1 MKFRGPLIQ
10 YDRGHGGFLAMRSA
24 MASGSRIP
32 ARPCGYFSIDTVI
45 SIRSVR
51 RHHSA
56 MTCDFIGVRKDEIAS
71 LLPKP

>member
-1 MKFRGPLIQ
+1 
-10 YDRGHGGFLAMRSA
+10 MRSTIVSG
-24 MASGSRIP
+24 ASHV
-32 ARPCGYFSIDTVI
+32 ARPCSYCSIDTVI

-56 MTCDFIGVRKDEIAS
+56 MSCDFIGVRKDEIAS

>member
-1 MKFRGPLIQ
+1 MKIRGPLIQ
-10 YDRGHGGFLAMRSA
+10 YDRGRGGFLAMRSTIVSG
-24 MASGSRIP
+24 ASHV
-32 ARPCGYFSIDTVI
+32 ARPCSYCSIDTVI

-56 MTCDFIGVRKDEIAS
+56 MSCDFIGVRKDEIAS